1 MTAQGHP
8 QTRFAR
14 AIATKN
20 VKLAEIAALELGGL
34 SLADA
39 YRLTELYADRD
50 PARFERAAR
59 RWLARF
65 IEERKPPIV
74 EVALAAAALAE
85 LRHGRRG
92 AGCDTIAR
100 LLRAR

>member
-8 QTRFAR
+8 QSRFAR

-20 VKLAEIAALELGGL
+20 VKLAELAALELGGL

-59 RWLARF
+59 RWLSRY
-65 IEERKPPIV
+65 IEERKPPV
-74 EVALAAAALAE
+74 AELALAAVALAE

-92 AGCDTIAR
+92 AGHETITR
-100 LLRAR
+100 LLRRN

>member
-20 VKLAEIAALELGGL
+20 VKLAELAAHELGGL

-59 RWLARF
+59 RWLTRY
-65 IEERKPPIV
+65 IEERKPPLA
-74 EVALAAAALAE
+74 ELALALALAE
-85 LRHGRRG
+85 LRHGRRA
-92 AGCDTIAR
+92 AGHETIAR
-100 LLRAR
+100 LLRRN